1 MIISVSHQKGGV
13 GKSTI
18 SFNIAIELSKKFDDV
33 TIIDLDVQKTLTKA
47 NQIRINNHMT
57 SLNIVE
63 FDNDEKMIKFLEHV
77 QDTQIVI
84 IDSGGFDSSLN
95 RLAIIGADIILT
107 PVTDKTFDLL
117 GLQKYEEILEEL
129 SEIQKSTIISHVF
142 LNNINPQ
149 IRKFDELSDF
159 INSSKYFK
167 LMDAKLRTRVDLPNS
182 SGVGQSIVEYKKESR
197 ASQEMTALIDEVM
210 SIL

>member
-18 SFNIAIELSKKFDDV
+18 SFNMAIELSKMYDDV

-47 NQIRINNHMT
+47 NQIRVNNDKA
-57 SLNIVE
+57 SLNIIE
-63 FDNDEKMIKFLEHV
+63 FDNDEKMIDFLESV
-77 QDTQIVI
+77 KAKQIVI

-129 SEIQKSTIISHVF
+129 SAIQKNTIISHVF

-149 IRKFDELSDF
+149 IKNFEELSEF
-159 INSSKYFK
+159 IISSKHFK
-167 LMDAKLRTRVDLPNS
+167 LMDSKIRTRVDLPNS
-182 SGVGQSIVEYKKESR
+182 SGVGQSIVEYNEESK
-197 ASQEMTALIDEVM
+197 ASQEMQSFISEVM
-210 SIL
+210 SI

>member
-18 SFNIAIELSKKFDDV
+18 SFNIAIELSKKYDDV

-47 NQIRINNHMT
+47 NQIRINNDMS

-63 FDNDEKMIKFLEHV
+63 FDNDDKMIEFLEGV
-77 QDTQIVI
+77 KNKQIVI

-129 SEIQKSTIISHVF
+129 SIIQKETIISYVF

-149 IRKFDELSDF
+149 IRKFDELSEF
-159 INSSKYFK
+159 ITSSKHFK
-167 LMDAKLRTRVDLPNS
+167 IMDSKLRTRVDLPNS
-182 SGVGQSIVEYKKESR
+182 SGAGQSIVEYNEKSK
-197 ASQEMTALIDEVM
+197 ASQEMQAFINEVM
-210 SIL
+210 SI

>member
-18 SFNIAIELSKKFDDV
+18 AFNMAIELSKMYDDV

-47 NQIRINNHMT
+47 NQIRVNNDKA
-57 SLNIVE
+57 SLNIIE
-63 FDNDEKMIKFLEHV
+63 FDNDEKMIDFLQSV
-77 QDTQIVI
+77 KAKQIVI

-129 SEIQKSTIISHVF
+129 SDIQKNTIISHVF

-149 IRKFDELSDF
+149 IKNFEELSEF
-159 INSSKYFK
+159 IISSKHFK
-167 LMDAKLRTRVDLPNS
+167 LMDSKIRTRVDLPNS
-182 SGVGQSIVEYKKESR
+182 SGVGQSIVEYNEESK
-197 ASQEMTALIDEVM
+197 ASQEMQSFISEVM
-210 SIL
+210 SIQ